1 MTPQNAVLTLV
12 PSGPET
18 LPANTP
24 EIFGDESM
32 MLITTRFGPMEFGRD
47 NAVCM
52 PRGLLGYADRHDYGL
67 AGLPQ
72 PGLEQFMLLQ
82 SLDDADLSFIV
93 TPLNRDGKTMAEGD
107 IESACSTLSLDPG
120 PAAVL
125 LVVSTK
131 RLQHLTQ
138 ISVNLRAPI
147 FVDVE
152 AHKGWQHVL
161 LSSRYP
167 VQHIINEVDQSEQG

>member
-1 MTPQNAVLTLV
+1 MTPQNAFLTLV

-18 LPANTP
+18 LPANVP

-32 MLITTRFGPMEFGRD
+32 MVITTRFGPMEFGRD

-67 AGLPQ
+67 VGLLQ

-93 TPLNRDGKTMAEGD
+93 TPLNRDGETMAEED
-107 IESACSTLSLDPG
+107 IEGACNTLSLDAG
-120 PAAVL
+120 TAAVL
-125 LVVSTK
+125 LVVSTT
-131 RLQHLTQ
+131 RLQNLTQ
-138 ISVNLRAPI
+138 VSVNLRAPI
-147 FVDVE
+147 IVDVE

-167 VQHIINEVDQSEQG
+167 VRHVINEVDQNDQG